1 MTEQRRTDP
10 HPAGQPPAG
19 QRPTSQGPTGQREAA
34 TPRSTPGDICRL
46 AAFEVAQHY
55 RRRSLSPVEATRATL
70 DRIDA
75 LDPVLNAYC
84 LVDHEAALAA
94 ARASETR
101 WLAGEPLSGI
111 DGVPTSIKDLILT
124 RGWPTLRGSR
134 TIERAQPWPWD
145 APATARLREAG
156 AVLLGKTTTP
166 EFGWRASTDS
176 LLTGIT
182 RNPWNTERTPGGSSG
197 GAAAAVA
204 AGMGALAVG
213 TDGGGSIRIPA
224 AFTGTVGLKPQ
235 FGRVPA
241 WPASPMGTVA
251 HLGPHARRVA
261 DVALMLDVLARPD
274 PRDGFALPP
283 ATQAWFRA
291 AFDDDACTEPPGLRG
306 MKIAYSP
313 RLGYVDCLDPEI
325 ERALDEAAATFAAL
339 GAIVERR
346 DPDIR
351 DCHDAFLAHW
361 MGSARNMLMKLA
373 PEQRALVDPALR
385 DAVDDAARY
394 TLADFLRAQDERLEI
409 AVAMRRLALTHD
421 LLLTPATAV
430 LPFAVGQ
437 VSPRA
442 GDDLPSAI
450 AAASQRHPA
459 FDWTWW
465 TPYTTPF
472 NLSQQ
477 PGIVLPCGRSTSGL
491 PIALQLVAPH
501 HREAACIR
509 AAAAYESATPWH
521 RDFPPC

>member
-1 MTEQRRTDP
+1 MTDER
-10 HPAGQPPAG
+10 PAASGSAKDAQATSA
-19 QRPTSQGPTGQREAA
+19 RAPTSAA
-34 TPRSTPGDICRL
+34 
-46 AAFEVAQHY
+46 AARPARDSEVCMLDAVALAQHY
-55 RRRSLSPVEATRATL
+55 RRHTLSPVEVTQATL
-70 DRIDA
+70 ARIDA
-75 LDPVLNAYC
+75 LNPVLNAYC

-94 ARASETR
+94 ARDSERR
-101 WLAGEPLSGI
+101 WLAGNPLSPI

-134 TIERAQPWPWD
+134 TIDPEQPWQDD

-176 LLTGIT
+176 PLRGIT
-182 RNPWNTERTPGGSSG
+182 RNPWDTGRTPGGSSG
-197 GAAAAVA
+197 GAAASVA
-204 AGMGALAVG
+204 AGMGVLAVG

-224 AFTGTVGLKPQ
+224 AFTGTAGLKPQ

-261 DVALMLDVLARPD
+261 DVALMLDVLSRPD
-274 PRDGFALPP
+274 PRDGFSLPQP
-283 ATQAWFRA
+283 TQEYRRA
-291 AFDDDACTEPPGLRG
+291 AFGDDACTAPPDLRG
-306 MKIAYSP
+306 MRIAYSP

-325 ERALDEAAATFAAL
+325 ERALDEAAETFATL
-339 GAIVERR
+339 GATVERK
-346 DPDIR
+346 DPALH
-351 DCHDAFLAHW
+351 DCHDAFLVHW
-361 MGSARNMLMKLA
+361 MGSARNMVMKLT

-385 DAVDDAARY
+385 DAIEDAARY
-394 TLADFLRAQDERLEI
+394 TLADFLRAQDARLEI
-409 AVAMRRLALTHD
+409 AIAMRQLALTHD

-430 LPFAVGQ
+430 LPFEVGL

-442 GDDLPSAI
+442 TDDVPAAV
-450 AAASQRHPA
+450 AAASRRHAP

-477 PGIVLPCGRSTSGL
+477 PGIVQPCGRSTGGL

-501 HREAACIR
+501 HREATCIM
-509 AAAAYESATPWH
+509 AAAAYEAATDWH
-521 RDFPPC
+521 RRVPPC

>member
-1 MTEQRRTDP
+1 MTD
-10 HPAGQPPAG
+10 
-19 QRPTSQGPTGQREAA
+19 QRPAA
-34 TPRSTPGDICRL
+34 AAAGASGDGDICMLDAVELTR
-46 AAFEVAQHY
+46 QY
-55 RRRSLSPVEATRATL
+55 RRGSLSPVEVAQATL
-70 DRIDA
+70 ARIDA
-75 LDPVLNAYC
+75 LNPTLNAYC
-84 LVDHEAALAA
+84 LVDHEAAVAA
-94 ARASETR
+94 ARAAEQR
-101 WLAGEPLSGI
+101 WRAGQPLSRI
-111 DGVPTSIKDLILT
+111 DGVPASIKDLILT

-134 TIERAQPWPWD
+134 TVDPAQPWTED

-176 LLTGIT
+176 ALAGIT
-182 RNPWNTERTPGGSSG
+182 RNPWDTARTPGGSSG
-197 GAAAAVA
+197 GAAASVS
-204 AGMGALAVG
+204 AGMGVLAVG

-261 DVALMLDVLARPD
+261 DVALLLDVLARPD

-283 ATQAWFRA
+283 PAQECFRD
-291 AFDDDACTEPPGLRG
+291 AFGDDACSRAPDLRG
-306 MKIAYSP
+306 MRIAYSP

-339 GAIVERR
+339 GAVVERK
-346 DPDIR
+346 DPGIR

-361 MGSARNMLMKLA
+361 MGSARNLVMKLP
-373 PEQRALVDPALR
+373 PEKRALLDPALR
-385 DAVDDAARY
+385 DAVEDAARY

-409 AVAMRRLALTHD
+409 ASAMRHLALTHD

-430 LPFAVGQ
+430 LPFAAGQ
-437 VSPRA
+437 VAPRA
-442 GDDLPSAI
+442 GDDVPESV
-450 AAASQRHPA
+450 AAASRRHAP

-465 TPYTTPF
+465 TPYSTPF

-477 PGIVLPCGRSTSGL
+477 PAIVLACGQSAGGL

-501 HREAACIR
+501 HREAACIK
-509 AAAAYESATPWH
+509 AAAAYEAATPWH
-521 RDFPPC
+521 RLRPPC